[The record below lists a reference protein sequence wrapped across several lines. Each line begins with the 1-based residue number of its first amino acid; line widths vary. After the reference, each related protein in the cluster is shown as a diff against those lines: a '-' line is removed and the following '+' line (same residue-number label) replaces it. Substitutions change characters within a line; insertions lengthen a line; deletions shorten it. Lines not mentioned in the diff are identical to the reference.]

1 MLHRN
6 PLPQPDRIAPE
17 MPRDL
22 LPIVR
27 AALAGK
33 YTVEGE
39 IGKGGAARVFRA
51 TNTTGEPVALKVL
64 RPELVVTV
72 TADRFL
78 REIQIV
84 QRLEHPRIG
93 RLIDSGQSDWLVY
106 YAMPFIDG
114 PSLQQIL
121 QRRGRLSPTDTL
133 RIGRDLLS
141 ALGHAHQRSIVHRDV
156 KPDNIL
162 IDGEG
167 AVLVDFGIA
176 RAIELAGTD
185 RVTKSG
191 MAVGTSRYMSP
202 EQIAGS
208 ETVDPRSDLYSL
220 ACVLF
225 ECLAGRPPYHH
236 PTETAILE
244 LHRTAPVPDIRTF
257 APAVP
262 AELAT
267 AVSKAL
273 GKTPE
278 ERWPTAAAMLQAMG

>member
-1 MLHRN
+1 M
-6 PLPQPDRIAPE
+6 A
-17 MPRDL
+17 RDL

-27 AALAGK
+27 SALAGK
-33 YTVEGE
+33 YTVEEE
-39 IGKGGAARVFRA
+39 IGRGGAARVFRA
-51 TNTTGEPVALKVL
+51 INAAGEPVALKIL

-78 REIQIV
+78 REIQIIR
-84 QRLEHPRIG
+84 RLEHPRIG

-121 QRRGRLSPTDTL
+121 QRRGHLSPTDTL
-133 RIGRDLLS
+133 RIGCDLLQ
-141 ALGHAHQRSIVHRDV
+141 ALGHAHQRGIVHRDV

-162 IDGEG
+162 VDGEG
-167 AVLVDFGIA
+167 SVLVDFGIA

-185 RVTKSG
+185 RLTKSG

-208 ETVDPRSDLYSL
+208 EIVDPRSDLYSL

-225 ECLAGRPPYHH
+225 ECLTGRSPYQH
-236 PTETAILE
+236 PNELAILE
-244 LHRTAPVPDIRTF
+244 LHRTAPVPEVGSL
-257 APAVP
+257 APGVP
-262 AELAT
+262 EGLAAAIT
-267 AVSKAL
+267 RAL
-273 GKTPE
+273 AKTPP
-278 ERWPTAAAMLQAMG
+278 ERWASAEAMLNVVGQTTAATGSA

>member
-1 MLHRN
+1 M
-6 PLPQPDRIAPE
+6 A
-17 MPRDL
+17 RDL

-27 AALAGK
+27 SALAGK
-33 YTVEGE
+33 YTVEAE

-51 TNTTGEPVALKVL
+51 TSLTGEPVALKIL

-84 QRLEHPRIG
+84 QRLEHPKIG
-93 RLIDSGQSDWLVY
+93 RLIDAGQSDWLVY

-114 PSLQQIL
+114 LSLQQIL
-121 QRRGRLSPTDTL
+121 QRRGRLSPTDTV
-133 RIGRDLLS
+133 RIGRDLLD
-141 ALGHAHQRSIVHRDV
+141 ALGHAHQRRIVHRDV

-162 IDGEG
+162 VDGEG

-185 RVTKSG
+185 RLTKSG

-208 ETVDPRSDLYSL
+208 DLVDPRSDLYSL

-225 ECLAGRPPYHH
+225 ECLTGRPPYQH
-236 PTETAILE
+236 PNELAILE
-244 LHRTAPVPDIRTF
+244 LHRTAPIPDVTVLVPGM
-257 APAVP
+257 PAGLG
-262 AELAT
+262 LAIT
-267 AVSKAL
+267 RAL
-273 GKTPE
+273 AKTPV
-278 ERWPTAAAMLQAMG
+278 ERWPSAEAMRQVVG